1 MSFKIIENDMIV
13 KNNITFEPHITFVS
27 ASNDCEDLVGH
38 NLASSGISGSI
49 PVTNMT
55 HKYYKDELKG
65 TRVYDI
71 DNATYKSTV
80 QEESLNSIDVLNE
93 ARNGNVFEQELNAKG
108 IFFNTNF
115 LVKIEAA
122 NIGKDAFFEPEIFIV
137 PLILFFPFISNLCI

>member
-108 IFFNTNF
+108 IFFNRKQEHTF
-115 LVKIEAA
+115 GVEKVKQRYLIDDE
-122 NIGKDAFFEPEIFIV
+122 NYHKKKSIKDF
-137 PLILFFPFISNLCI
+137 N